1 MFPQYQVHH
10 EGPGHAD
17 QRGHGG
23 GHSQARAAQRRREY
37 LEREWIFNKISLY
50 NFYSIMSA
58 VHWKLA
64 HFKDIHGGFKD
75 PCKPNNFQPVEGAT
89 AFREMTLCL

>member
-23 GHSQARAAQRRREY
+23 GHRQARAAQRRREY
-37 LEREWIFNKISLY
+37 LEREWIFNKISL
-50 NFYSIMSA
+50 
-58 VHWKLA
+58 
-64 HFKDIHGGFKD
+64 
-75 PCKPNNFQPVEGAT
+75 
-89 AFREMTLCL
+89 